1 MHILLQQFILLSV
14 LAVVFYFLPLKQK
27 KKDFVYMVIA
37 FIPMWYIHSMVKV
50 GSVPDLD
57 NYFYM
62 FVQTKNMS
70 WRDCFL
76 YVGSMEAGFVILNK
90 LVSLITTNYYVF
102 QGLYGFIFLII
113 FFNSFRR
120 YSPYA
125 IISVL
130 LLLVGSYNISI
141 YVIRQYLAAAIFVA
155 SFPLILQRKMI
166 PFLLICLLNFF
177 IHKTAIICVP
187 VYFMYQLKPKLLI
200 LSGLTIALLVFVSSE
215 ALMFFTIES
224 LGDYEEYLTGHD
236 YGGQR
241 FVGTAIVA
249 VIFILY
255 IYYIRGKIW
264 EDNIHKLVFVLLLL
278 DILVN
283 IVIIGRPGTMYR
295 LTSFFDTATLFALPL
310 IMNTKNNMVEK
321 ILVCSVVLFLKVYP
335 TFFGSN
341 GMGDLMGMRFI
352 G

>member
-1 MHILLQQFILLSV
+1 MHILLQQFVLLSI
-14 LAVVFYFLPLKQK
+14 LAVIFYFLPFKQK

-37 FIPMWYIHSMVKV
+37 FMPMWYVHSMVKV
-50 GSVPDLD
+50 GSVPDID

-62 FVQTKNMS
+62 FIQTKNMS
-70 WRDCFL
+70 WKDCFL
-76 YVGSMEAGFVILNK
+76 YVGAMEAGYVTLNK
-90 LVSLITTNYYVF
+90 IISLLTSNYYVF
-102 QGLYGFIFLII
+102 QGLYGFVILII
-113 FFNSFRR
+113 YFNSFRR

-130 LLLVGSYNISI
+130 LLLAGSYNISI
-141 YVIRQYLAAAIFVA
+141 YVIRQYLAVAIFVA

-200 LSGLTIALLVFVSSE
+200 LSGLAMTLFVFFSLEVFMLL
-215 ALMFFTIES
+215 TIES
-224 LGDYEEYLTGHD
+224 LGDYEEYLTGSD

-249 VIFILY
+249 FIFILY

-264 EDNIHKLVFVLLLL
+264 EDNIHKLVFILLLL
-278 DILVN
+278 DVLVN
-283 IVIIGRPGTMYR
+283 FAIIGRPGTMYR
-295 LTSFFDTATLFALPL
+295 LTSFFDTASLFALPL
-310 IMNTKNNMVEK
+310 ILNTKNHLVEK
-321 ILVCSVVLFLKVYP
+321 FLVCLVVLFLKVYP
-335 TFFGSN
+335 TFFSSN
-341 GMGDLMGMRFI
+341 GMGDLIGMSFI